1 MSTANVNP
9 IAIVPSLPRDEP
21 RSEIVDGVLKE
32 KPPMGFFANILASFL
47 ATSINTFAL
56 PKRLGM
62 AINET
67 AYQREAKNTRR
78 PDVSYFELAKFPSL
92 ELLRQD
98 PPVIE
103 REPNLAIEVV
113 SPSNTIA
120 EMDERIAHFFKTG
133 VQLVWVV
140 HPQSKQVCIYQ
151 STKDCKILEMGDVLD
166 GGKVL
171 PGFSLPLTDLF
182 NLQNLLSDPR

>member
-1 MSTANVNP
+1 MSTVTLGP
-9 IAIVPSLPRDEP
+9 IALVPPMLRDEP
-21 RSEIVDGVLKE
+21 RFEIVNGVLKE

-47 ATSINTFAL
+47 ATSINNFAM

-62 AINET
+62 AVNET
-67 AYQREAKNTRR
+67 AYQREAKNSRR

-92 ELLRQD
+92 EVLVED

-120 EMDERIAHFFKTG
+120 EMDGRFAYFFTTG
-133 VQLVWVV
+133 VQLV
-140 HPQSKQVCIYQ
+140 
-151 STKDCKILEMGDVLD
+151 
-166 GGKVL
+166 
-171 PGFSLPLTDLF
+171 
-182 NLQNLLSDPR
+182 

>member
-1 MSTANVNP
+1 MSTATLNP
-9 IAIVPSLPRDEP
+9 TAVVPSIPRDMP

-32 KPPMGFFANILASFL
+32 KPPTGFFANILASFL
-47 ATSINTFAL
+47 ATSINTFTL

-62 AINET
+62 AICET
-67 AYQREAKNTRR
+67 AYQREAKNSRR

-92 ELLRQD
+92 EVLLQD
-98 PPVIE
+98 PPVCD

-120 EMDERIAHFFKTG
+120 EMDERIAHFFRTG

-140 HPQSKQVCIYQ
+140 HPQSKQVCAYL
-151 STKDCKILEMGDVLD
+151 STKDCKIIEIGDVLD

-171 PGFSLPLTDLF
+171 PGYSLPLIELF
-182 NLQNLLSDPR
+182 NLPSLLS

>member
-1 MSTANVNP
+1 
-9 IAIVPSLPRDEP
+9 
-21 RSEIVDGVLKE
+21 
-32 KPPMGFFANILASFL
+32 MGFFANILASFL

-62 AINET
+62 AICET

-92 ELLRQD
+92 ELLLQD
-98 PPVIE
+98 PPVCE
-103 REPNLAIEVV
+103 REPNVAIEVV

-120 EMDERIAHFFKTG
+120 EMDQRIEHFFDTG
-133 VQLVWVV
+133 VQLVWIV
-140 HPQSKQVCIYQ
+140 HPQSKRIYVYE
-151 STKDCKILEMGDVLD
+151 STKICTILEIGDTLD

-171 PGFSLPLTDLF
+171 PGYSLPLTELF
-182 NLQNLLSDPR
+182 NLPSLLS

>member
-1 MSTANVNP
+1 MSTVTLSP
-9 IAIVPSLPRDEP
+9 IALVPPMPTDEP
-21 RSEIVDGVLKE
+21 RFEIVDGVLKE

-47 ATSINTFAL
+47 ATSINNFAM

-62 AINET
+62 AVAET
-67 AYQREAKNTRR
+67 TYQREAKNSRR
-78 PDVSYFELAKFPSL
+78 PDVSYFEIAKFPSL
-92 ELLRQD
+92 EVMLQD
-98 PPVIE
+98 PPVID

-120 EMDERIAHFFKTG
+120 EMDERIAYFFKTG

-140 HPQSKQVCIYQ
+140 HPQSKQVCVYQ
-151 STKDCKILEMGDVLD
+151 STKDCKILEIGDVLD

-171 PGFSLPLTDLF
+171 PDFTLPLAEIFNVANLF
-182 NLQNLLSDPR
+182 S

>member
-1 MSTANVNP
+1 MSTAILSP
-9 IAIVPSLPRDEP
+9 RAVPPLLPRDEP
-21 RSEIVDGVLKE
+21 RFELIDGVLKE

-78 PDVSYFELAKFPSL
+78 PDVAYFELAKFPSL
-92 ELLRQD
+92 EVLLQD
-98 PPVIE
+98 PPVFD

-120 EMDERIAHFFKTG
+120 EMDERIAHFFNTG

-140 HPQSKQVCIYQ
+140 HPQSKQVYVYQ
-151 STKDCKILEMGDVLD
+151 STKDCKILGIGDVLD
-166 GGKVL
+166 GDKVL
-171 PGFSLPLTDLF
+171 PGYALPLIELF
-182 NLQNLLSDPR
+182 NLPSLLS

>member
-1 MSTANVNP
+1 MSTVTLSP
-9 IAIVPSLPRDEP
+9 IAVMPPMLRDEP
-21 RSEIVDGVLKE
+21 RFEIIDGVLRE
-32 KPPMGFFANILASFL
+32 KPPMGFFANVLASFL
-47 ATSINTFAL
+47 ATSINNFAL

-62 AINET
+62 AVNET
-67 AYQREAKNTRR
+67 AYQREAKNSRR

-92 ELLRQD
+92 EVLLLD

-140 HPQSKQVCIYQ
+140 HPQSKQVCVYQ
-151 STKDCKILEMGDVLD
+151 STKDCKILEIGDVLD

-171 PGFSLPLTDLF
+171 PGFSLPLADIF
-182 NLQNLLSDPR
+182 NLASLFP